1 MRRTVCRTHGILR
14 CRTTAPRE
22 VDLVMPGTVDS
33 ANDILIWDVLNPRS
47 LVVVDV
53 ALEDYALDLVLGLA
67 EPALFEIVKDNF
79 EPSLLT
85 CYETSVCHG
94 NVKRA

>member
-1 MRRTVCRTHGILR
+1 
-14 CRTTAPRE
+14 
-22 VDLVMPGTVDS
+22 MPGTVDS
-33 ANDILIWDVLNPRS
+33 ANDILIWDVLNSCS

-53 ALEDYALDLVLGLA
+53 ALEDYALDLVLGFA
-67 EPALFEIVKDNF
+67 EPALFEIVKDNLK
-79 EPSLLT
+79 PSLLT